1 MSQSALAEAAHV
13 HLNTVKGAEGG
24 GNKQATLV
32 QSLVACQQAL
42 EKVGAEFLEIGG
54 RLGVIYPGKQL
65 RDRGAR
71 LRAIRATLAVDRFL
85 IATLVKFGERSILN
99 AENGD
104 PGSRGGNIAA
114 LEALYQELGFDLFD
128 LDDRPALL
136 LPSPDDFKRATG
148 DLSRLTAGRKR

>member
-1 MSQSALAEAAHV
+1 MSQSVLAEAAHV
-13 HLNTVKGAEGG
+13 HLNTVKAAEGV

-42 EKVGAEFLEIGG
+42 EEKGVEFLEIGG
-54 RLGVIYPGKQL
+54 RLGVVYPGRQL
-65 RDRGAR
+65 QDRGAR
-71 LRAIRATLAVDRFL
+71 LRAIRETLAVDRFL

-104 PGSRGGNIAA
+104 PGRRGGNIAA
-114 LEALYQELGFDLFD
+114 LEGLYQELGFDLFD

-136 LPSPDDFKRATG
+136 LPNSEDFKRATD